1 MRAAIVFGVL
11 LLAAV
16 VGGGAALIIRA
27 QTDDAGA
34 ELRLS
39 ARRLDDGS
47 VELGLQRRSA
57 DGWEARI
64 LPDGRFLSLDAPNN
78 EWLNS
83 AAFALAASDGGAAA
97 LSASLGASS
106 GASSAADQ
114 AVPGEEAEQNA
125 PVEAVEAESDGSA
138 AAAQP
143 DQAADS
149 DGEEAEAEAGGG
161 GDAEGESQGVEAEET
176 SGDAAEPVGEEPAAA
191 SDAGGALEAPAA
203 FDAPADLIID
213 AINDARAI
221 RAAAPPPGYAVYL
234 VRAGDTLSGIAL
246 AHGAPLARLLDV
258 NGLSPATLIYPGN
271 ELRIPVGAERMPL
284 GRAISVAGSDA
295 DGALP
300 YIPIEAPFEAIGGVA
315 YGTIRDQRSGMVHSA
330 ALTINDDGAR
340 LVAACSEG
348 RLVAFVR
355 LSSEL
360 PALGVDGR
368 ATLGVYYHLDD
379 GRLRGDRWGI
389 GGERLLVAPDAA
401 GLMAELGGSER
412 ISLRIGGGADAVTV
426 GFVIADLFS
435 TPIQPNLDRCGAP
448 APVFGGG

>member
-1 MRAAIVFGVL
+1 MTRVLVVVALLFAAL
-11 LLAAV
+11 

-47 VELGLQRRSA
+47 VELGLQRRGA
-57 DGWEARI
+57 EGWEARI
-64 LPDGRFLSLDAPNN
+64 LPDGRFLSLDTPNN

-83 AAFALAASDGGAAA
+83 AAFALAESGGGAAA
-97 LSASLGASS
+97 PGASS
-106 GASSAADQ
+106 GGSPAADQ
-114 AVPGEEAEQNA
+114 AVPDDEAEQGA
-125 PVEAVEAESDGSA
+125 PAEAVEAESDGSA

-143 DQAADS
+143 DQAAGS
-149 DGEEAEAEAGGG
+149 DGEESGAETGGE
-161 GDAEGESQGVEAEET
+161 GDAEDEAQGVEAEET
-176 SGDAAEPVGEEPAAA
+176 SDDAAEPVGEEPAAA

-221 RAAAPPPGYAVYL
+221 RAAAPPPSYAVYL
-234 VRAGDTLSGIAL
+234 VRVGDTLSGIAL
-246 AHGAPLARLLDV
+246 AHGVSLARLLEV

-295 DGALP
+295 GGGLP

-330 ALTINDDGAR
+330 ALTINGDGAR

-355 LSSEL
+355 LPAGL

-389 GGERLLVAPDAA
+389 GGERLLVAPEAA
-401 GLMAELGGSER
+401 GLMAELGGSGR
-412 ISLRIGGGADAVTV
+412 ISLRIGGGVDAVTV
-426 GFVIADLFS
+426 GFVIADLLS

-448 APVFGGG
+448 APVLGGG

>member
-1 MRAAIVFGVL
+1 MRAAIVLGVL

-27 QTDDAGA
+27 QTDDSGA

-39 ARRLDDGS
+39 ARRLDDGR

-57 DGWEARI
+57 EGWGARI
-64 LPDGRFLSLDAPNN
+64 LPDGRFLSLNAPNN

-83 AAFALAASDGGAAA
+83 AAFALAESDGGAAA
-97 LSASLGASS
+97 PGASS
-106 GASSAADQ
+106 GASAAAEQ
-114 AVPGEEAEQNA
+114 AVSDEEAEQGA
-125 PVEAVEAESDGSA
+125 PAETVEAEADGSA

-143 DQAADS
+143 DQAAD
-149 DGEEAEAEAGGG
+149 DEGEESAAEAGGEE
-161 GDAEGESQGVEAEET
+161 DAEGESRAVEPDDAE
-176 SGDAAEPVGEEPAAA
+176 GRVGEEPAAA
-191 SDAGGALEAPAA
+191 SDAGSA
-203 FDAPADLIID
+203 FGAPADLIID

-221 RAAAPPPGYAVYL
+221 RAAAPPPSYAVYV

-246 AHGAPLARLLDV
+246 AHGVSLARLLEA

-271 ELRIPVGAERMPL
+271 ELRIPVGADRMPL
-284 GRAISVAGSDA
+284 ARAIGVAGSDV
-295 DGALP
+295 DDALP
-300 YIPIEAPFEAIGGVA
+300 YIPIEAPFEAIDGVV
-315 YGTIRDQRSGMVHSA
+315 YGTIRDQRSGVVHSA
-330 ALTINDDGAR
+330 VLTASDDGAR

-355 LSSEL
+355 LPAEV

-368 ATLGVYYHLDD
+368 ASLGVYYHLDD

-401 GLMAELGGSER
+401 GLVAEIGGSGR
-412 ISLRIGGGADAVTV
+412 ISLRIGGGADAVNV
-426 GFVIADLFS
+426 GFAIAELLS

-448 APVFGGG
+448 APTLGGAGD

>member
-1 MRAAIVFGVL
+1 MRATIVLGVL
-11 LLAAV
+11 VLAAV

-39 ARRLDDGS
+39 ARRLDDGR

-57 DGWEARI
+57 DGWGARV

-83 AAFALAASDGGAAA
+83 AAFALAEPGGGGAAP
-97 LSASLGASS
+97 GASS

-114 AVPGEEAEQNA
+114 AVPGEEAEQGA
-125 PVEAVEAESDGSA
+125 PAETVEAESDGSA
-138 AAAQP
+138 AAQS
-143 DQAADS
+143 DQAADG
-149 DGEEAEAEAGGG
+149 DGGEAEAEAGGE

-176 SGDAAEPVGEEPAAA
+176 SDDAAEPVGEEPAAA

-203 FDAPADLIID
+203 FDAPAGLIID
-213 AINDARAI
+213 AINEARAI
-221 RAAAPPPGYAVYL
+221 RAAAPPPSYAVYL

-246 AHGAPLARLLDV
+246 AHGVSLARLLEV
-258 NGLSPATLIYPGN
+258 NGLSPVTLIYPGN
-271 ELRIPVGAERMPL
+271 ELRIPVGAERIPL
-284 GRAISVAGSDA
+284 GRVISVAGPDA

-330 ALTINDDGAR
+330 ALTINGDGAR

-355 LSSEL
+355 LPAGL

-368 ATLGVYYHLDD
+368 AALGVYYHLDD
-379 GRLRGDRWGI
+379 GRLRGDRWGV

-401 GLMAELGGSER
+401 GLMAELGGSGR

-448 APVFGGG
+448 APGLEGAAD